1 MFMSSRGLLCLFLLP
16 MLWLVLV
23 VSKSGPTN
31 ARGHKKEVLQS
42 CCCYCYCRCPSRCC
56 YAPCTST
63 YIYAVPSMCN
73 SFGQQAADLSFILLR
88 ETILFSLTQQ
98 YNQISPSISILGM
111 IPRPAVCCPFCK
123 IRCFRGKNYNSR
135 HIWFN

>member
-1 MFMSSRGLLCLFLLP
+1 MLGGIKKKFCRAAAAIAIAAAHPAAAMLLVRL
-16 MLWLVLV
+16 
-23 VSKSGPTN
+23 
-31 ARGHKKEVLQS
+31 H
-42 CCCYCYCRCPSRCC
+42 
-56 YAPCTST
+56 
-63 YIYAVPSMCN
+63 IYAVPSMCN

-123 IRCFRGKNYNSR
+123 IRCFKGKNYNSR